1 VGATHLSFADAIKLH
16 NTVALR
22 LLSLPLSVSDFIVA
36 DPIPCEESWAM
47 YAGGLETH
55 NRGRRFFTRSFFRRR
70 GKARTE
76 ENRKK
81 AAENFLSLAT
91 FGMGIRSSISPD
103 ASANQTQ
110 RARER
115 SLLQGQLSNPFL
127 ISYAT
132 KAQKRLMMFKP
143 ETQRLVMIKPF
154 DDEAWRRK
162 IWMRKSEE
170 ESLMMKL
177 DGEERLM
184 MELEK
189 DYWWW
194 RLKTRT
200 IV

>member
-1 VGATHLSFADAIKLH
+1 
-16 NTVALR
+16 
-22 LLSLPLSVSDFIVA
+22 
-36 DPIPCEESWAM
+36 M

-127 ISYAT
+127 IGYAT

-154 DDEAWRRK
+154 DDEA
-162 IWMRKSEE
+162 
-170 ESLMMKL
+170 
-177 DGEERLM
+177 
-184 MELEK
+184 
-189 DYWWW
+189 
-194 RLKTRT
+194 
-200 IV
+200 